1 MIRGGANGTGGTLKN
16 VTNTGSV
23 AVGTTETLGLAG
35 TFINNG
41 SVSIDGS
48 AQQNNTLLNVRD
60 DVTLAGSGLV
70 TMSGGYNGAVIA
82 SDGFTGK
89 TLTVGPGITIRGDGR
104 FEVKLINQGTI
115 EATNYM
121 FFGLNAFLQRD
132 SFSNGGILR
141 AGSGSSIE
149 VNGNTGGVGPVT
161 FSNGGV
167 IEARSSATI
176 QFTGATSLTNYNAAT
191 QILDRRH
198 LLRRWRHVESK
209 HRPDHDERGDGHPF
223 RRRSTV
229 HSDQLD
235 QAKQRD
241 LGAGR
246 WQDFNRC
253 PRRQRQRNG
262 PQHAGRKYFSKRG
275 NDHPRPGQFAYR

>member
-1 MIRGGANGTGGTLKN
+1 M
-16 VTNTGSV
+16 
-23 AVGTTETLGLAG
+23 
-35 TFINNG
+35 
-41 SVSIDGS
+41 SIDGS

-60 DVTLAGSGLV
+60 DVTLVGSGLV

-89 TLTVGPGITIRGDGR
+89 TLTVAPGITIRGDGR

-161 FSNGGV
+161 FNNGGV
-167 IEARSSATI
+167 IEARSGATI
-176 QFTGATSLTNYNAAT
+176 QFTGATSLTNHNAAT
-191 QILDRRH
+191 QTLTGGTYFADGGTLNLNIGPITTNAATVILSGAADSS
-198 LLRRWRHVESK
+198 L
-209 HRPDHDERGDGHPF
+209 
-223 RRRSTV
+223 RSTR
-229 HSDQLD
+229 SSRTTGL
-235 QAKQRD
+235 
-241 LGAGR
+241 
-246 WQDFNRC
+246 
-253 PRRQRQRNG
+253 
-262 PQHAGRKYFSKRG
+262 
-275 NDHPRPGQFAYR
+275 